1 MNTVHAMGIGGEL
14 TMLGGA
20 TRYLFESISLVRG
33 ADLAAP
39 TPCRGLP
46 KLTRAAR

>member
-1 MNTVHAMGIGGEL
+1 MNTVPAMGIGGEL

-39 TPCRGLP
+39 TPCP
-46 KLTRAAR
+46 A